1 MQEIKNIDQQIQ
13 DLLDRK
19 NELLEKVNV
28 KVINISC
35 DSYKTNNINFDNY
48 YNKGNFPQSD
58 IMYIHNVTGD
68 WEQTDVYSNSLKDAL
83 KYLNECSVVEIG
95 NLIIGENELNI
106 FDEDLLEE
114 FDEAFLYIINNYEK
128 LNDNMYILIETLTL
142 ENIKLVH
149 QLLTGL
155 NEI

>member
-35 DSYKTNNINFDNY
+35 DSYKTNNINF

-58 IMYIHNVTGD
+58 IMYIDNFTGE

-95 NLIIGENELNI
+95 NLIIGGNELNI

-128 LNDNMYILIETLTL
+128 LDDNMYILIETLTL